1 MKESLSLLCL
11 FGERRRPAGAR
22 HSFYFLNSARI
33 FRIIIIGCGYIISTT
48 RAALPGLAELE
59 LLSDECRPISLDL
72 MIVRFGLLSLSL
84 WRAGP
89 SRWHFPPLAHHH
101 FTFNWNF
108 FCCYFFLFIFWLYT
122 HTQRPCK
129 ETKKR
134 LQSSLSLFQLSRVRL
149 NTEKEKLGVCVCV
162 CTWDD
167 GYAALIADDRTGGR
181 QKRVKSERF
190 FKKCLYK
197 KKKKLQNFGGPW
209 SHREAPPSFP
219 SRQLWILIR
228 FFFFNVNKIFYFL
241 NISFFSPLAGT
252 LVIRLNITRGKKRG
266 N

>member
-1 MKESLSLLCL
+1 MKEGDQLGHDTL
-11 FGERRRPAGAR
+11 FI
-22 HSFYFLNSARI
+22 FLNSARI

-48 RAALPGLAELE
+48 RAALPALAELG

-72 MIVRFGLLSLSL
+72 MIVRFGLLSL

-108 FCCYFFLFIFWLYT
+108 CCCYFFLFIFWLYT

-129 ETKKR
+129 ETKKAT
-134 LQSSLSLFQLSRVRL
+134 SIFSLSLSTIPRSSKHRKRKARRL
-149 NTEKEKLGVCVCV
+149 CVCV

-190 FKKCLYK
+190 LKKCLYK
-197 KKKKLQNFGGPW
+197 KKNYKILGDP
-209 SHREAPPSFP
+209 EAIERRRRHFHLVNYEFLSVFSF
-219 SRQLWILIR
+219 S
-228 FFFFNVNKIFYFL
+228 
-241 NISFFSPLAGT
+241 T
-252 LVIRLNITRGKKRG
+252 
-266 N
+266 